1 MYRFTLMYNRLF
13 LFSIALFS
21 IILCQSQ
28 EVDSLSQ
35 KSPKIAALRSFML
48 PGGGQFYNG
57 QPVKGSILASTGIAS
72 AYLYMDFSKKYSSS
86 DGLSPTIK
94 KDYLY
99 QRNRYGWW
107 VIIVYI
113 YGLLDAVVEA
123 HLHPFNKVM
132 NEDLE
137 KSDQEVLDKS

>member
-1 MYRFTLMYNRLF
+1 MYRFTLMFNRLF
-13 LFSIALFS
+13 LFSITLSS

-35 KSPKIAALRSFML
+35 KSPKIAALRSFMF

-72 AYLYMDFSKKYSSS
+72 GYLYMDFSKKYSSS
-86 DGLSPTIK
+86 NGLSSKIK

-137 KSDQEVLDKS
+137 KSDQEVLE

>member
-1 MYRFTLMYNRLF
+1 MLRKSSF
-13 LFSIALFS
+13 FSIVIFS
-21 IILCQSQ
+21 LILGQDQ

-35 KSPKIAALRSFML
+35 KSPKIAALRSFMF

-57 QPVKGSILASTGIAS
+57 QPIKGAILSSAGIAS
-72 AYLYMDFSKKYSSS
+72 TYLYLDFSNKYSSS
-86 DGLSPTIK
+86 GNLDSSIK

-99 QRNRYGWW
+99 KRNRYGWW

-132 NEDLE
+132 NENLE
-137 KSDQEVLDKS
+137 KSDQEKLEKL

>member
-1 MYRFTLMYNRLF
+1 MLRKSSF
-13 LFSIALFS
+13 FSIVIFS
-21 IILCQSQ
+21 LILGQDQ

-35 KSPKIAALRSFML
+35 KSPKIAALRSFMF
-48 PGGGQFYNG
+48 PGGGQFYND
-57 QPVKGSILASTGIAS
+57 QPIKGSILSSAGIAS
-72 AYLYMDFSKKYSSS
+72 TYLYLDFSNKYRRSDNLDSS
-86 DGLSPTIK
+86 IK

-99 QRNRYGWW
+99 KRNRYGWW

-132 NEDLE
+132 NENLE
-137 KSDQEVLDKS
+137 ASDQEKLEKL

>member
-1 MYRFTLMYNRLF
+1 MLRKSSF
-13 LFSIALFS
+13 FSIVIFS
-21 IILCQSQ
+21 LILGQDQ

-35 KSPKIAALRSFML
+35 KSPKIAALRSFMF
-48 PGGGQFYNG
+48 PGGGQFYND
-57 QPVKGSILASTGIAS
+57 QPIKGSILSSAGIAS
-72 AYLYMDFSKKYSSS
+72 TYLYLDFSNKYSSS
-86 DGLSPTIK
+86 DNLDSSIK

-99 QRNRYGWW
+99 KRNRYGWW

-132 NEDLE
+132 NENLE
-137 KSDQEVLDKS
+137 KSDQEKLEKI

>member
-28 EVDSLSQ
+28 EADSLSQ
-35 KSPKIAALRSFML
+35 KSPKIAALRSFMF

-72 AYLYMDFSKKYSSS
+72 AYLYIDFSKKYSSS
-86 DGLSPTIK
+86 DGLSPMIK

-123 HLHPFNKVM
+123 HLHPFNEVM
-132 NEDLE
+132 NEN
-137 KSDQEVLDKS
+137 LDKSIMEDSKE

>member
-1 MYRFTLMYNRLF
+1 MLRKSSF
-13 LFSIALFS
+13 FSIVIFS
-21 IILCQSQ
+21 LILGQDQ

-35 KSPKIAALRSFML
+35 KSPKIAALRSFMF
-48 PGGGQFYNG
+48 PGGGQFYND
-57 QPVKGSILASTGIAS
+57 QPIKGSILSSAGIAS
-72 AYLYMDFSKKYSSS
+72 TYLYLDFSNKYRSS
-86 DGLSPTIK
+86 DYLDSSIN

-99 QRNRYGWW
+99 KRNRYGWW

-132 NEDLE
+132 NENLE
-137 KSDQEVLDKS
+137 KSDQEKLEKL

>member
-1 MYRFTLMYNRLF
+1 MLRKSSF
-13 LFSIALFS
+13 FSIVIFS
-21 IILCQSQ
+21 LILGQDQ

-35 KSPKIAALRSFML
+35 KSPKIAALRSFMF
-48 PGGGQFYNG
+48 PGGGQFYND
-57 QPVKGSILASTGIAS
+57 QPIKGSILSSAGIAS
-72 AYLYMDFSKKYSSS
+72 AYLYLDFSNKYRRSDNLDSS
-86 DGLSPTIK
+86 IK

-99 QRNRYGWW
+99 KRNRYGWW

-132 NEDLE
+132 NENLE
-137 KSDQEVLDKS
+137 KSDQEKLEKL

>member
-1 MYRFTLMYNRLF
+1 MLRKSSF
-13 LFSIALFS
+13 FS
-21 IILCQSQ
+21 IIIFSLIFGQDQ

-35 KSPKIAALRSFML
+35 KSPKIAVLRAFMF

-57 QPVKGSILASTGIAS
+57 QPIKGSILSSAGIAS
-72 AYLYMDFSKKYSSS
+72 AYLYLDFSNKYSSS
-86 DGLSPTIK
+86 DNLDPSIK

-99 QRNRYGWW
+99 KRNRYGWW

-132 NEDLE
+132 NENLE
-137 KSDQEVLDKS
+137 KSKMEDSKE

>member
-1 MYRFTLMYNRLF
+1 MLRKSSF
-13 LFSIALFS
+13 FSIVIFS
-21 IILCQSQ
+21 LILGQDQ

-35 KSPKIAALRSFML
+35 KSPKIAALRSFMF

-57 QPVKGSILASTGIAS
+57 QPIKGSILSSAGIAS
-72 AYLYMDFSKKYSSS
+72 AYLYLDYSNKYSSS
-86 DGLSPTIK
+86 DSLDSSIK

-99 QRNRYGWW
+99 KRNRYGWW

-132 NEDLE
+132 NENLE
-137 KSDQEVLDKS
+137 KSDQEKLEKL

>member
-1 MYRFTLMYNRLF
+1 MLRKSSF
-13 LFSIALFS
+13 FSIVIFS
-21 IILCQSQ
+21 LIVGQDQ

-35 KSPKIAALRSFML
+35 KSPKIAALRSFMF
-48 PGGGQFYNG
+48 PGGGQFYND
-57 QPVKGSILASTGIAS
+57 QPIKGSILSSAGIAS
-72 AYLYMDFSKKYSSS
+72 TYLYLDFSNKYRRSSNLDS
-86 DGLSPTIK
+86 SIK

-99 QRNRYGWW
+99 KRNRYGWW

>member
-1 MYRFTLMYNRLF
+1 MLRKSSF
-13 LFSIALFS
+13 FSIVIFS
-21 IILCQSQ
+21 LILGQDQ

-35 KSPKIAALRSFML
+35 KSPKIAALRSFMF
-48 PGGGQFYNG
+48 PGGGQFYND
-57 QPVKGSILASTGIAS
+57 QPIKGSILSSAGIAS
-72 AYLYMDFSKKYSSS
+72 TYLYLDFSNKYRRSGNLDSS
-86 DGLSPTIK
+86 IK

-99 QRNRYGWW
+99 KRNRYGWW

-132 NEDLE
+132 NENLE
-137 KSDQEVLDKS
+137 KSDQEKLEKL

>member
-1 MYRFTLMYNRLF
+1 MLRKLSF
-13 LFSIALFS
+13 FSIVIFS
-21 IILCQSQ
+21 LILGQDQ

-35 KSPKIAALRSFML
+35 KSPKIAALRSIMF
-48 PGGGQFYNG
+48 PGGGQYSND
-57 QPVKGSILASTGIAS
+57 QPIIGSILSSAGIAS
-72 AYLYMDFSKKYSSS
+72 AYLYLDFSNKYSSS
-86 DGLSPTIK
+86 DNLDSSIK

-99 QRNRYGWW
+99 KRNRYGWW

-132 NEDLE
+132 NENLE
-137 KSDQEVLDKS
+137 KSDQEKLEKL

>member
-1 MYRFTLMYNRLF
+1 MLRKSSF
-13 LFSIALFS
+13 FSIVIFS
-21 IILCQSQ
+21 LILGQDQ

-35 KSPKIAALRSFML
+35 KSPKIAALRSFMF
-48 PGGGQFYNG
+48 PGGGQFYND
-57 QPVKGSILASTGIAS
+57 QPIKGSILSSAGIAS
-72 AYLYMDFSKKYSSS
+72 TYLYLDFSNKYRSS
-86 DGLSPTIK
+86 DNLDSSTK

-99 QRNRYGWW
+99 KRNRYGWW

-132 NEDLE
+132 NENLE
-137 KSDQEVLDKS
+137 KSDQEKLEKL

>member
-1 MYRFTLMYNRLF
+1 MLRKSSF
-13 LFSIALFS
+13 FSIVIFS
-21 IILCQSQ
+21 LILGQDQ

-35 KSPKIAALRSFML
+35 KSPKIAALRSFMF
-48 PGGGQFYNG
+48 PGGGQFYND
-57 QPVKGSILASTGIAS
+57 QPIKGSILSSAGIAS
-72 AYLYMDFSKKYSSS
+72 TYLYLDFSNKYRRSDNLDSS
-86 DGLSPTIK
+86 IK

-99 QRNRYGWW
+99 KRNRYGWW

-132 NEDLE
+132 NENLE
-137 KSDQEVLDKS
+137 KSDQEKLEKL